1 VVDRIGGKFMSE
13 IGTSVGLR
21 NRSRRRPRISEY
33 LRWEELKGI
42 RKILGLGFLAVVV
55 VLGVECISSY
65 VLYRHFAK
73 LNRSFYPVGSATVD
87 LARNVVA
94 KVKGRRDE
102 VDLSIDH
109 GPLFRADEALG
120 YTMYPGKYQI
130 TEKRYAQRHRFNLT
144 VNDLGRRVVSDR
156 PNTASKRLF
165 IAGDSAMF
173 GWGLN
178 DDQTLPWLLQT
189 RFPAYEVQ
197 NLSLTSYSTIQ
208 ALQQLEHTSPKIGPD
223 DIVVLT
229 YHPITNGFNVV
240 SAEMLG
246 YLKSGF
252 EHQLGDEAL
261 VNNMSVPFGSV
272 GGQGE
277 LVIGLYPLACA
288 QSRTAPAKCPQRPMS
303 SREATQVTELAF
315 DAILA
320 AQPGHVVVAWLSG
333 PDTDPVVRHLQSKG
347 VTIADLRT
355 DSSDP
360 DAIDEVRIDE
370 HAGPFWHRMVAERLG
385 DALRRSGL
393 IG

>member
-1 VVDRIGGKFMSE
+1 
-13 IGTSVGLR
+13 
-21 NRSRRRPRISEY
+21 
-33 LRWEELKGI
+33 LKDI
-42 RKILGLGFLAVVV
+42 RKILGLGLLAVVV
-55 VLGVECISSY
+55 VVSVECISSY
-65 VLYRHFAK
+65 VLYRHFSK
-73 LNRSFYPVGSATVD
+73 LNRSFYPTGSATVA
-87 LARNVVA
+87 LARDVVA
-94 KVKGRRDE
+94 KFKGRRDE

-130 TEKRYAQRHRFNLT
+130 TEKRYAQSHRFNLA
-144 VNDLGRRVVSDR
+144 VDELGRRVVSDR

-178 DDQTLPWLLQT
+178 DDQTLPWLLQM
-189 RFPAYEVQ
+189 RFPAYQVV

-208 ALQQLEHTSPKIGPD
+208 ALQQLQQTSPKIGAD

-252 EHQLGDEAL
+252 EHQLGDTAL
-261 VNNMSVPFGSV
+261 VHNMTVPFGSV
-272 GGQGE
+272 GSHGE
-277 LVIGLYPLACA
+277 LVIGHYPVACA
-288 QSRTAPAKCPQRPMS
+288 QSHGVVPANCPQRPTS
-303 SREATQVTELAF
+303 PREAIQVTERAF

-320 AQPGHVVVAWLSG
+320 AQPGHVVVALLSG
-333 PDTDPVVRHLQSKG
+333 PDADPVVGHLQSKG
-347 VTIADLRT
+347 VTIADLLT

-385 DALRRSGL
+385 DALRRSRL
-393 IG
+393 VD